1 MSRLAFSIVFL
12 VSIIPAR
19 SFAGPLVL
27 TDQSDSISV
36 ADDVEYFED
45 FSESLTFQDVVATSQ
60 WRPLENKSMTFSP
73 GKTPLWFRFSVEN
86 QASQEHWV
94 LRFVSP
100 LLDRI

>member
-45 FSESLTFQDVVATSQ
+45 FSRFIKKTF
-60 WRPLENKSMTFSP
+60 N
-73 GKTPLWFRFSVEN
+73 
-86 QASQEHWV
+86 
-94 LRFVSP
+94 
-100 LLDRI
+100 